1 MLPYPQRSIRTE
13 RYIYIINFEPDRW
26 PMGDPVGL
34 DGDGR
39 PTPTLDEL
47 THDTFATLRD
57 MDASP
62 TKAWHITHREE
73 LDVEP
78 LYDLAFGKRPREE
91 LYDLQQDPDYMNNV
105 AQDSAYA
112 EVRENLQQRLI
123 AVLQQYDD
131 PRLTEQPCRYEYEP
145 YAGKV
150 PQVWF
155 EAAAAEQDTFN
166 PTRSR
171 KAQTDKAQTDKAKE

>member
-1 MLPYPQRSIRTE
+1 
-13 RYIYIINFEPDRW
+13 
-26 PMGDPVGL
+26 MGDPVGL
-34 DGDGR
+34 NGDGR

-62 TKAWHITHREE
+62 TKAWLITHREE

-91 LYDLQQDPDYMNNV
+91 LYDLQRDPDYMNNV

-112 EVRENLQQRLI
+112 EVRELATASDRRV
-123 AVLQQYDD
+123 ATV
-131 PRLTEQPCRYEYEP
+131 RR
-145 YAGKV
+145 
-150 PQVWF
+150 PQAYR
-155 EAAAAEQDTFN
+155 AAM
-166 PTRSR
+166 PI
-171 KAQTDKAQTDKAKE
+171 